1 VKYERTG
8 NISILLADASAML
21 CELLKSAFQRRRNFT
36 VAGCAYT
43 LAEIDH
49 TAKES
54 HVDIA
59 LVGANLRDGNV
70 RGLQAV
76 DQLRAAKPSIRTIV
90 LLEDTEQS
98 LVVDAFRAG
107 AKGIFSRS
115 RYDFSHLCRCVTKVH
130 AGEIWANS
138 TQFEMVMEALVRR
151 APLRVVNWNGENLLS
166 QREEDVVRLVSYGLS
181 NREIA
186 SELGLSQH
194 TVKNHLFNIFNRLGV
209 SSRVEVVLYAMNNSI
224 LSQSNSDQDPP
235 HDPLDS
241 DSGEE
246 AEPPPQRVRQAP
258 LEQ

>member
-1 VKYERTG
+1 MKYERTG
-8 NISILLADASAML
+8 NVSILLADTSAML
-21 CELLKSAFQRRRNFT
+21 CELLKSAFQRRKNFT
-36 VAGCAYT
+36 VVGCAYT
-43 LAEIDH
+43 LEEIYH

-54 HVDIA
+54 QVDIA

-70 RGLQAV
+70 RGLQAIH
-76 DQLRAAKPSIRTIV
+76 QLRTAKPNIRSIV
-90 LLEDTEQS
+90 LLEDTEQA

-115 RYDFSHLCRCVTKVH
+115 QYNFSHLCRCVTKVH
-130 AGEIWANS
+130 SGEIWANS
-138 TQFEMVMEALVRR
+138 SQFEMVMEALVQR

-209 SSRVEVVLYAMNNSI
+209 SSRVEVVLYAMNNSS
-224 LSQSNSDQDPP
+224 LSQSSPEQDPP

-241 DSGEE
+241 ESGETVS
-246 AEPPPQRVRQAP
+246 PPERVRQTP
-258 LEQ
+258 LQQ